1 MEVPAEQPPRW
12 GCDEYIRRLKTSL
25 CSTKAV
31 VKAALT
37 MARLK
42 RSNQQQGDE
51 LAISLIGLAAVFVAC
66 AIWWSLAPQWLTSSW
81 QLF

>member
-1 MEVPAEQPPRW
+1 MEGPADQLPRW

-31 VKAALT
+31 IESGADL
-37 MARLK
+37 ARIK
-42 RSNQQQGDE
+42 QSNQQQSDE

>member
-1 MEVPAEQPPRW
+1 
-12 GCDEYIRRLKTSL
+12 
-25 CSTKAV
+25 
-31 VKAALT
+31 
-37 MARLK
+37 MARIK
-42 RSNQQQGDE
+42 RSHQQQGDE